1 VEAAGGTPKTH
12 NRTNKEQKLVERK
25 DRKVY
30 DHNLKLESK
39 RKSVGPNGNGNPK
52 KPKHIKPTNDQPDAL
67 TKIYCIIKC
76 GGKENMMPTLMD
88 VLTGKGAEVQDARET
103 VTDWVNTKSNQL
115 LQFLNAK
122 TAAELPLDI
131 PSAPTFREMLSQFKC
146 KADKRNNPSELL
158 PVEKY
163 MVLNYL
169 GLYSD
174 CSEYNRR
181 TIEDILLGDEGRF
194 RPMLLRLP
202 TEQLW
207 TWLWSFLNAWVSLAY
222 LIIREEELN
231 EKDVF
236 RFLFLEEALFSVE
249 KYFSS
254 FCMQDFNTLC
264 KDMQTLHDGTVA
276 FASHV
281 LSLESE
287 GMSCENDDLDWRN
300 FFKEAPLDR
309 SKIFVE
315 NLHYFVKLQPDVS
328 SKVVKMKKE
337 NESAANITEN
347 RSQGGSAKPEPIL
360 SRKMT
365 FGKKSGDRKE
375 KRGVENLHYFV
386 KLQPDVSSKVVKMK
400 KENES
405 AANITENRSQGGSAK
420 PEPILSRKMTFGK
433 KSGDRKEKRGDG
445 RKDLNTDFDAVYNGT
460 QTAEVKKEKVA
471 ANITEVGSA
480 AKPGQSR
487 KTKTKKCGAGK
498 ESSGEKDKG
507 IKNQSRTTNTKAGKE
522 TSDGEKEKDSKTYS
536 KGMKN
541 QHPHPSRRT
550 SPRRNKYGK

>member
-1 VEAAGGTPKTH
+1 MKSEGNSEKMQSNVKNSKKGKFKGLVMKKVMSDKIKSGDKTIDTHLHNLVEDHQENAIEVEAAGGTPKTH

-254 FCMQDFNTLC
+254 FGMQDFNTLC

-309 SKIFVE
+309 SKIF
-315 NLHYFVKLQPDVS
+315 
-328 SKVVKMKKE
+328 
-337 NESAANITEN
+337 
-347 RSQGGSAKPEPIL
+347 
-360 SRKMT
+360 
-365 FGKKSGDRKE
+365 
-375 KRGVENLHYFV
+375 VENLHYFV

-550 SPRRNKYGK
+550 SPRRNNYGK

>member
-1 VEAAGGTPKTH
+1 MKSEGNSEKMQSNVKNSKKGKFKGLVMKKVMSDKIKSGDKTIDTHLHNLVEDHQENAIEVEAAGGTPKTH

-254 FCMQDFNTLC
+254 FGMQDFNTLC

-347 RSQGGSAKPEPIL
+347 I
-360 SRKMT
+360 
-365 FGKKSGDRKE
+365 
-375 KRGVENLHYFV
+375 
-386 KLQPDVSSKVVKMK
+386 
-400 KENES
+400 
-405 AANITENRSQGGSAK
+405 SQGGSAK

>member
-1 VEAAGGTPKTH
+1 MKSEGNSEKMQSNVKNSKKGKFKGLVMKKVMSDKIKSGDKTMDTHMHNLVEDHQENAIEVEAAGGTPKTH

-115 LQFLNAK
+115 LKFLNAK

-207 TWLWSFLNAWVSLAY
+207 TWLWSFLNAWVLLAY

-249 KYFSS
+249 KYFGS

-264 KDMQTLHDGTVA
+264 KDMQTLHDGAVA

-309 SKIFVE
+309 SKIF
-315 NLHYFVKLQPDVS
+315 
-328 SKVVKMKKE
+328 
-337 NESAANITEN
+337 
-347 RSQGGSAKPEPIL
+347 
-360 SRKMT
+360 
-365 FGKKSGDRKE
+365 
-375 KRGVENLHYFV
+375 VENLHYFV

-480 AKPGQSR
+480 AKPGQSK

-498 ESSGEKDKG
+498 ESSGEKDEG

-536 KGMKN
+536 KGTKN

>member
-1 VEAAGGTPKTH
+1 MKSEGNSEKMQSNVKNSKKGKFKGLVMKKVMSDKIKSGDKTIVTHLHNLVEDHQENAIEVEAAGGTPKTH

-115 LQFLNAK
+115 LKFLNAK

-264 KDMQTLHDGTVA
+264 KDMQTLHDGAVA

-309 SKIFVE
+309 SKIF
-315 NLHYFVKLQPDVS
+315 
-328 SKVVKMKKE
+328 
-337 NESAANITEN
+337 
-347 RSQGGSAKPEPIL
+347 
-360 SRKMT
+360 
-365 FGKKSGDRKE
+365 
-375 KRGVENLHYFV
+375 VENLHYFV

-480 AKPGQSR
+480 AKPGQSK

-536 KGMKN
+536 KGTKN